1 MQIYT
6 KYHNFVPQFSKIYIV
21 KITKILIE
29 NLIKLSKGRPVSFSM
44 SKNEVFGEL
53 LAEGVVKHVKR
64 GCHNSIY
71 AVEPETFSD
80 YIAKRYDKLEN
91 LENLLRYFDDV
102 NSKSQ
107 SMVAWKPQTNGDG
120 ARIYFVSDK
129 TIKTQISAT
138 EYLVQPCN
146 GVETSI
152 LASCNFVID
161 PDVTIVGI
169 ISKEIFDN
177 ISKFYS
183 FFGSEPHLYIY
194 SADFVNVAALVKANQ
209 CRYIHFGNLD
219 FEEIERYES
228 MIYNE
233 IGERAEFFFPENMR
247 EFIKKG
253 NIKQFKE
260 QYRKYRNAKVKDQ
273 RLKPLRML
281 LIQHQRA
288 FNMNGYLPL

>member
-1 MQIYT
+1 M
-6 KYHNFVPQFSKIYIV
+6 
-21 KITKILIE
+21 KITKILVE

-44 SKNEVFGEL
+44 SKNEVFSEL

-64 GCHNSIY
+64 GCHNSLY
-71 AVEPETFSD
+71 AVNPETFSD

-107 SMVAWKPQTNGDG
+107 SLLAWKPQTTGDD

-152 LASCNFVID
+152 LPSCDFVIN

-169 ISKEIFDN
+169 ISKDVFDN

-194 SADFVNVAALVKANQ
+194 SADFGNVTAVVKANQ
-209 CRYIHFGNLD
+209 NRYIHFGNLD

-247 EFIKKG
+247 EYIKKG

>member
-1 MQIYT
+1 M
-6 KYHNFVPQFSKIYIV
+6 

-64 GCHNSIY
+64 GCHNSLY
-71 AVEPETFSD
+71 AVNPETFSD

-107 SMVAWKPQTNGDG
+107 SLLAWKPQTTGDD
-120 ARIYFVSDK
+120 ARIYFASDK

-152 LASCNFVID
+152 LPSCDLIID
-161 PDVTIVGI
+161 PEVTIVGI
-169 ISKEIFDN
+169 ISKDVFDN

-194 SADFVNVAALVKANQ
+194 SADFSNVAAVVKANKN
-209 CRYIHFGNLD
+209 RYIHFGNLD

-228 MIYNE
+228 MIFNE

-247 EFIKKG
+247 EYIKKG
-253 NIKQFKE
+253 NIKEFKE
-260 QYRKYRNAKVKDQ
+260 QYRRFRNAKLKDL
-273 RLKPLRML
+273 RLKPLREM

-288 FNMNGYLPL
+288 FNIKGYLDLG

>member
-1 MQIYT
+1 M
-6 KYHNFVPQFSKIYIV
+6 

-64 GCHNSIY
+64 GCHNSLY
-71 AVEPETFSD
+71 AVNPETFSD

-107 SMVAWKPQTNGDG
+107 SLLAWKPQTTGDG
-120 ARIYFVSDK
+120 ARIYFASNQ

-152 LASCNFVID
+152 LASCDFVID
-161 PDVTIVGI
+161 PEVTIVGI
-169 ISKEIFDN
+169 ISKDVFDN

-194 SADFVNVAALVKANQ
+194 SADFGNVAAIVKANQ
-209 CRYIHFGNLD
+209 NRYIHFGNLD
-219 FEEIERYES
+219 FEEIERFETL
-228 MIYNE
+228 IFNE
-233 IGERAEFFFPENMR
+233 IGERSEFFFPENMR
-247 EFIKKG
+247 EYIKKG

>member
-1 MQIYT
+1 M
-6 KYHNFVPQFSKIYIV
+6 
-21 KITKILIE
+21 KITKLLIE

-53 LAEGVVKHVKR
+53 LAQGVVKHVKR
-64 GCHNSIY
+64 GCHNSLY
-71 AVEPETFSD
+71 AVEPESFRE
-80 YIAKRYDKLEN
+80 YIATRYEKLEN
-91 LENLLRYFDDV
+91 LENLLQYFDDV
-102 NSKSQ
+102 NSTSQ
-107 SMVAWKPQTNGDG
+107 SMLAWKPQTTGDG
-120 ARIYFVSDK
+120 SRIYFVSDK

-152 LASCNFVID
+152 LASCDLIID
-161 PDVTIVGI
+161 PEVTIVGI
-169 ISKEIFDN
+169 ISKDVFDN

-194 SADFVNVAALVKANQ
+194 SADFGNVAAVVKANHN
-209 CRYIHFGNLD
+209 RYIHFGNLD

-228 MIYNE
+228 MIFNE